1 MTWTHVLRFTWR
13 RTALLSTLLLACAG
27 QLTSCGGGGG
37 GAAGGG
43 GANGAISGTMSV
55 IGTGGSVLEA
65 EPNNDLGQAHALGD
79 LNPGTSLSVLGNLSN
94 ASDGIDIFRVNAPSR
109 STVQFTLTALNPS
122 APVNFDLGLADSVSL
137 QFVQV
142 FDSGTPNVESGS
154 FLAQGSFILVLAAI
168 TGESDYELS
177 LNVTAAPNPIPEVEP
192 NNDSGQAHFLGG
204 LALGEG
210 LIVSGTAG
218 PSDLSDR
225 FLLAVPQAGQFLFSL
240 DTLNDWDF
248 DVEISNA
255 TSDLLNPEFMEGF
268 YDGFDPEEG
277 SLTVPAM
284 TLLEIRVLQFLGSDS
299 YTLTMGLTTLA
310 LGPDSDPSGFA
321 QASTVRLSQDRR
333 GNPVAQAARLKNPG
347 LARFFQAPVT
357 EFVTGEVL
365 VAGPAQGALSAC
377 IASRAGTVAAAI
389 PNGAQRV
396 CFDLPDHLS
405 PTEQRRY
412 TLALAATMDA
422 DPAVRF
428 AEPNHIQHALS
439 FDTTPNDPHYNLQW
453 HYNLINLPAA
463 WDITTGNSSVIVAVI
478 DTGTTPAQDL
488 TPRTIA
494 GYDMISNP
502 AISGDGDGPDPDATD
517 VGDSTTQ
524 TNNSSFHGSHVA
536 GTVGA
541 STNDGFGVAGVTWA
555 TQLMPV
561 RVLGI
566 GGGTGFDI
574 ANGILFAAGLANS
587 TGALPA
593 QAAHIMNM
601 SLGGLGFSQTE
612 QDAITA
618 ARNAGTLVIA
628 AAGNDNNSAFNSP
641 AGLDGVISVSAVDT
655 QGNKAPYSNFHPTVD
670 IAAPGGNVNVD
681 LTGDNYADGVLSCR
695 PVDTSNPT
703 DFDSYSFYDGTSM
716 AAPHVAG
723 VAALLLAVDPTL
735 TVPQLEN
742 ILLTTS
748 TDRGAPGRDD
758 IYGEGLVNAFAAVQ
772 LANGGGG
779 VTPVLGLSSTSVLL
793 NNNNTAI
800 SVAVSNVGAGL
811 LELTTLN
818 ISTQTGGSW
827 LSANSVP
834 IQNPTSSDS
843 SSIEIQANITG
854 LADGV
859 YSGAVEVVSNGGTR
873 TIAVSLA
880 LSSAGGGGETHEV
893 FVLAISTDSLTTI
906 AQDVVQS
913 PNALGYAFSG
923 LTPGSYF
930 VVAGTDADND
940 GFICDEGEPLCGI
953 YPSAEG
959 PIALTVT
966 AGGNLTAVDF
976 PLLSTFTGSA
986 ASTSDR
992 TGYQLL
998 QATESPA
1005 SQIP

>member
-1 MTWTHVLRFTWR
+1 MMTWTHVLRFTWR

-37 GAAGGG
+37 GSAT
-43 GANGAISGTMSV
+43 GAISGTMSV

-65 EPNNDLGQAHALGD
+65 EPNNQLGQAHALGD

-94 ASDGIDIFRVNAPSR
+94 TSDSIDIFRVNAPSR

-137 QFVQV
+137 QFIEL
-142 FDSGTPNVESGS
+142 FDSVTPNVESGS
-154 FLAQGSFILVLAAI
+154 FLAQGSFILVLGALA
-168 TGESDYELS
+168 GESDYQLS
-177 LNVTAAPNPIPEVEP
+177 LTVTAAPSPIPEVEP

-210 LIVSGTAG
+210 LVVSGTAG
-218 PSDLSDR
+218 PTDTSDR
-225 FLLAVPQAGQFLFSL
+225 FLLAVPQAGQFFFSL
-240 DTLNDWDF
+240 DTLNDEDF
-248 DVEISNA
+248 DVVISNA
-255 TSDLLNPEFMEGF
+255 TADLFNPVFMQGF
-268 YDGFDPEEG
+268 ISANDPEEG
-277 SLTVPAM
+277 NLPVPAM
-284 TLLEIRVLQFLGSDS
+284 TLLEIWVFPFSGPDS
-299 YTLTMGLTTLA
+299 YTLTMGLA
-310 LGPDSDPSGFA
+310 PSPLGPDSDPSGFA
-321 QASTVRLSQDRR
+321 QASAVRLSLARR
-333 GNPVAQAARLKNPG
+333 GNPVAQAARLRNPG

-365 VAGPAQGALSAC
+365 VAGPALGALSAC

-428 AEPNHIQHALS
+428 AEPNHIQHAAS
-439 FDTTPNDPHYNLQW
+439 FDTTPNDTHYNLQW

-502 AISGDGDGPDPDATD
+502 ARSGDGDGPDPDATD

-566 GGGTGFDI
+566 GGGTAFDI

-601 SLGGLGFSQTE
+601 SLGGLGFIQVE
-612 QDAITA
+612 QDAVTA

-628 AAGNDNNSAFNSP
+628 AAGNDNNNAFNSP

-655 QGNKAPYSNFHPTVD
+655 QGNKAPYSSFHPTVD

-742 ILLTTS
+742 FLLTTS

-758 IYGEGLVNAFAAVQ
+758 IYGEGLINAFAAVQ
-772 LANGGGG
+772 FANGGGG

-800 SVAVSNVGAGL
+800 SVAVSNVGASL
-811 LELTTLN
+811 LELTALN

-854 LADGV
+854 LLDGV

-893 FVLAISTDSLTTI
+893 FVLAISTDTLTTI
-906 AQDVVQS
+906 AQEVVQS

-923 LTPGSYF
+923 LAPGSYF

-986 ASTSDR
+986 ASASGR